1 MTQSGPFHYRG
12 HFTLRKHHALES
24 KCNIPMWFDQHKVDQ
39 TYHFLDNDSV
49 LIQLK
54 VLIPALK

>member
-24 KCNIPMWFDQHKVDQ
+24 KCNIPMRFDQHKVDQ

>member
-1 MTQSGPFHYRG
+1 
-12 HFTLRKHHALES
+12 
-24 KCNIPMWFDQHKVDQ
+24 MWFDQHKVEQ